1 MTDESWFLQVNMF
14 RDAAVGVVQ
23 SLCSERNVVAST
35 KAISWPDY
43 SEGVRFE
50 FQYCTVDIV
59 RDHVLERLDAVVEA
73 IWPRK
78 ALLDR
83 VLALNAWR
91 QGLEMKAVI
100 AEPTA
105 DGYRDAVRSVIA
117 QIELALGNLERIDS
131 KCIEH
136 FNAEY
141 QRYIDAR

>member
-23 SLCSERNVVAST
+23 SLCSERNVVASI
-35 KAISWPDY
+35 KAISWSGN

-50 FQYCTVDIV
+50 FQPCTVDIV
-59 RDHVLERLDAVVEA
+59 RDHVLERLDAVVESA
-73 IWPRK
+73 GPRK
-78 ALLDR
+78 VLLDS
-83 VLALNAWR
+83 VIELNAWR

-105 DGYRDAVRSVIA
+105 AGYRDAVRSVIA

-131 KCIEH
+131 KRIEH
-136 FNAEY
+136 FDAEY
-141 QRYIDAR
+141 QRCIDSR